1 MANSGSGSSSVS
13 LLATMAQAMR
23 HLNATLT
30 TASGSSVGS
39 GLQHHTPP
47 SPIATIVGLPALLD
61 AVATTA
67 PFRNGSVRDGLIINP
82 QDTTDGDDGSPTIS
96 MENLYPALI
105 QCFAIIICGYLAGRL
120 NIISN
125 FEAKGLNTFV
135 GTFALPSVIFL
146 SLAELNWSTVNWN
159 FLLSILIAKTIV
171 FLSVAI
177 ISLLVARPVNYG
189 RAGLLAIF
197 CTQSNDFAIGYPI
210 VSALYSKIHPEY
222 ASYIYLLAPISL
234 AILNPIGFVLM
245 EISKIKDRNA
255 ENNASTDVETN
266 PPPPP
271 TTCPELAAQNR
282 RKILKGKALVVIK
295 TIESIFFN
303 PILLMTLLGVIGG
316 QIFPNGLPVYLS
328 SVLRSLG
335 NSFSATALFL
345 LGLRM
350 VGKASTLQGPGLI
363 LPGILI
369 LVKLLVFPLVT
380 RQTVNI
386 MNAGANFSETTDLS
400 TFGFLYGTFP
410 AAPGVFVI
418 ASQYNRDVD
427 LIASSMVASTF
438 ISAPLMFISA
448 KMITITN
455 LTPADYLNE
464 LDKFSFDISIVAIIA
479 GVWTLLLFA
488 LSRKVKRMP
497 HRITCC
503 LLVSQLICNVGVIL
517 WSTLEQNSRWKMYL
531 QFYFFTIGCYSS
543 RLWTAFLAI
552 TILFLQCRSLCFVLK
567 LWPVFIAAAWGL
579 PTLIVSLL
587 LFLDSKNIVP
597 TEKRNPSF
605 QYGNAQAAIAV
616 FLLVMCF
623 IVTVGCLIL
632 HQRFK
637 KRHERYL
644 TLSREVSSP
653 DTDSSPVTTSSVV
666 NLLTG
671 GGNSIVHQRRR
682 RSVPSS
688 DDEILPA
695 RVIGCETASSAS
707 VSNGGTTTACSDGRG
722 GAGGGC
728 CSSSSGTIRT
738 VVDIEDLAI
747 GASINNDVS
756 ETGSPMIQSN
766 GMCSAQ
772 FNCPTAGKQ
781 QCQSLIDRYRE
792 QANDGLEPVEFDKT
806 GDQQQIL
813 RHMVLLILLLC
824 SMFVGLSL
832 SVWTLIMEGMSG
844 IYVEL
849 TFLDAFLN
857 FGQSIIVLAVFI
869 TDTSE
874 LLLPM
879 MKFWRKVWYG
889 ANLLQLPI
897 WSDLSTE
904 TRHICDQFTTHHLE
918 ICRKAIAKDIRWR
931 IKVYR
936 RVFYGS
942 VFVDW
947 LLEVGL
953 AKDRTDATHYA
964 RRLIDGRVLRHIN
977 NVYHFHDR
985 NLLYTFC
992 ERLTITPAQDIHT
1005 TPLLFSVPLAVLFFA
1020 ALALFV
1026 ALAYG
1031 QNGCVRDDSDGQPLC
1046 NAEEMTARLWRNNW
1060 DPTAYWECE
1069 TANTPATYRRCP
1081 TEGMFNG
1088 ATRTCINWFDWE
1100 WTPTCKPP
1108 SRL

>member
-1 MANSGSGSSSVS
+1 MEQTARRR
-13 LLATMAQAMR
+13 LLVR
-23 HLNATLT
+23 HLNATT
-30 TASGSSVGS
+30 TGGNNSLPLAVLLLLGSSTLATAATYNVSTSSSSSGS
-39 GLQHHTPP
+39 T
-47 SPIATIVGLPALLD
+47 
-61 AVATTA
+61 
-67 PFRNGSVRDGLIINP
+67 NN
-82 QDTTDGDDGSPTIS
+82 DGDFHNPSQDDADNGDNTPTIS
-96 MENLYPALI
+96 MDNLYPALI

-146 SLAELNWSTVNWN
+146 SLAELDWSTVNWN

-171 FLSVAI
+171 FGAVAI

-210 VSALYSKIHPEY
+210 VSALYSKLHPEY

-245 EISKIKDRNA
+245 EISKIKEKNELNSATAAPDESSR
-255 ENNASTDVETN
+255 
-266 PPPPP
+266 PPAP
-271 TTCPELAAQNR
+271 TCPELAAQNR

-386 MNAGANFSETTDLS
+386 MNAGANFTETTDLS

-455 LTPADYLNE
+455 LTPADYLQE
-464 LDKFSFDISIVAIIA
+464 LDKFSFDISIVAMVA

-488 LSRKVKRMP
+488 LTRKVKRMP

-503 LLVSQLICNVGVIL
+503 LLISQLICNVGVIL
-517 WSTLEQNSRWKMYL
+517 WSTLEQDSLWKMYL

-552 TILFLQCRSLCFVLK
+552 TILLLQCRSLCFVLK
-567 LWPVFIAAAWGL
+567 LWPIFIAVAWGL
-579 PTLIVSLL
+579 PTLMVSLL
-587 LFLDSKNIVP
+587 CFLDGTNIKP

-637 KRHERYL
+637 KRHERYM

-653 DTDSSPVTTSSVV
+653 DADTSTLASGSAV
-666 NLLTG
+666 NLLGASSTG
-671 GGNSIVHQRRR
+671 TGVHRRR
-682 RSVPSS
+682 TSVTSS
-688 DDEILPA
+688 DDEILSA
-695 RVIGCETASSAS
+695 NGRVGATSGCNGNNGGSGDGPSKTGCG
-707 VSNGGTTTACSDGRG
+707 SNGGQ
-722 GAGGGC
+722 GC
-728 CSSSSGTIRT
+728 CSNTSSNVRT

-747 GASINNDVS
+747 TRSINNDDIAGCGSS
-756 ETGSPMIQSN
+756 ESPTN
-766 GMCSAQ
+766 GLCSAS
-772 FNCPTAGKQ
+772 FNCPAAAKQ
-781 QCQSLIDRYRE
+781 QCQSLIERYRE
-792 QANDGLEPVEFDKT
+792 QANDGLEPLEFDKT
-806 GDQQQIL
+806 EDQQQIL

-857 FGQSIIVLAVFI
+857 FGQCIIVLAVFI

-897 WSDLSTE
+897 WSDLSVE
-904 TRHICDQFTTHHLE
+904 TRHVCDQFTTHHLE
-918 ICRKAIAKDIRWR
+918 RCRKAIAKDIRWR

-936 RVFYGS
+936 RVFYGT

-953 AKDRTDATHYA
+953 AKDRADATHYA

-992 ERLTITPAQDIHT
+992 ERL
-1005 TPLLFSVPLAVLFFA
+1005 
-1020 ALALFV
+1020 
-1026 ALAYG
+1026 
-1031 QNGCVRDDSDGQPLC
+1031 
-1046 NAEEMTARLWRNNW
+1046 
-1060 DPTAYWECE
+1060 
-1069 TANTPATYRRCP
+1069 
-1081 TEGMFNG
+1081 
-1088 ATRTCINWFDWE
+1088 
-1100 WTPTCKPP
+1100 
-1108 SRL
+1108 

>member
-1 MANSGSGSSSVS
+1 MDQQLQQPPHSVPLHGNSNVS

-30 TASGSSVGS
+30 TASSDGG
-39 GLQHHTPP
+39 GGGAAQHYHHP
-47 SPIATIVGLPALLD
+47 PIATIVGLPALLET
-61 AVATTA
+61 V
-67 PFRNGSVRDGLIINP
+67 PFRNDTSGGGFINP
-82 QDTTDGDDGSPTIS
+82 QDNTDDDGTPTIS
-96 MENLYPALI
+96 MDNLYPALI

-146 SLAELNWSTVNWN
+146 SLAELDWSTVNWN

-189 RAGLLAIF
+189 RAGLLAVF

-234 AILNPIGFVLM
+234 AILNPIGYVLM
-245 EISKIKDRNA
+245 EISKIKDKNA
-255 ENNASTDVETN
+255 ENNAAANEEAHL
-266 PPPPP
+266 PPPS
-271 TTCPELAAQNR
+271 TCPQLAAENR

-295 TIESIFFN
+295 TVESIFFN

-427 LIASSMVASTF
+427 LLLFLTLTILSFPRQIASSMVASTF

-455 LTPADYLNE
+455 LTPADYLHE
-464 LDKFSFDISIVAIIA
+464 LDKFSFDISIVAIVA
-479 GVWTLLLFA
+479 GVWTLVLFA
-488 LSRKVKRMP
+488 LTRKVKRMP

-567 LWPVFIAAAWGL
+567 LWPVFVSTLPRWMVVAMALNRKLEPFFQIAAAWGL

-587 LFLDSKNIVP
+587 LLLDTKNILP

-653 DTDSSPVTTSSVV
+653 DTDNSPVTTSSVV
-666 NLLTG
+666 NLLAGNG
-671 GGNSIVHQRRR
+671 GGNSTIHQRRR
-682 RSVPSS
+682 HSVTSS

-695 RVIGCETASSAS
+695 AIVASGCGTAAG
-707 VSNGGTTTACSDGRG
+707 NGGCGDGKGGGGG
-722 GAGGGC
+722 GAGGC
-728 CSSSSGTIRT
+728 CSSSSTTIRT

-756 ETGSPMIQSN
+756 EAGGSSTIQSN

-772 FNCPTAGKQ
+772 FNCPAAGKQ

-792 QANDGLEPVEFDKT
+792 QASDGLEPLEYDKT

-857 FGQSIIVLAVFI
+857 FGQCIIVLAVFV
-869 TDTSE
+869 TDTGE
-874 LLLPM
+874 LLLPL

-897 WSDLSTE
+897 WSELSTE
-904 TRHICDQFTTHHLE
+904 TRHICEQFTTHHLE

-942 VFVDW
+942 AFVDW

-992 ERLTITPAQDIHT
+992 ERL
-1005 TPLLFSVPLAVLFFA
+1005 
-1020 ALALFV
+1020 
-1026 ALAYG
+1026 
-1031 QNGCVRDDSDGQPLC
+1031 
-1046 NAEEMTARLWRNNW
+1046 
-1060 DPTAYWECE
+1060 
-1069 TANTPATYRRCP
+1069 
-1081 TEGMFNG
+1081 
-1088 ATRTCINWFDWE
+1088 
-1100 WTPTCKPP
+1100 
-1108 SRL
+1108 

>member
-1 MANSGSGSSSVS
+1 MDQNHHQPHQITTGS

-30 TASGSSVGS
+30 TAAGNGS
-39 GLQHHTPP
+39 GMGYYHP
-47 SPIATIVGLPALLD
+47 PIATIVGLPALHD
-61 AVATTA
+61 TMNP
-67 PFRNGSVRDGLIINP
+67 PFRTNDSGAGFIHPKNVSIATGVADNN
-82 QDTTDGDDGSPTIS
+82 DDGTPTIS
-96 MENLYPALI
+96 MDNLYPALI

-146 SLAELNWSTVNWN
+146 SLAELDWSTVNWN

-171 FLSVAI
+171 FVSVAI

-234 AILNPIGFVLM
+234 AILNPIGYVLM
-245 EISKIKDRNA
+245 EISKIKDKNAQNNA
-255 ENNASTDVETN
+255 EANEEQNA
-266 PPPPP
+266 PP
-271 TTCPELAAQNR
+271 TTCPQLAAQNR

-316 QIFPNGLPVYLS
+316 QIFPSGLPVYLS

-488 LSRKVKRMP
+488 LTRKVKRMP

-579 PTLIVSLL
+579 PTLMVSTLQ
-587 LFLDSKNIVP
+587 FLDSTNIVP

-637 KRHERYL
+637 KRHERYM

-653 DTDSSPVTTSSVV
+653 DTDASPVTSSSVV

-671 GGNSIVHQRRR
+671 GGNSTVHQRRR
-682 RSVPSS
+682 HSVTSS
-688 DDEILPA
+688 DDEILP
-695 RVIGCETASSAS
+695 T
-707 VSNGGTTTACSDGRG
+707 GTTTGVSTG
-722 GAGGGC
+722 GCGSGMGNGTGNGGCGDANGC
-728 CSSSSGTIRT
+728 CSSPSNTIRT

-747 GASINNDVS
+747 GASINNDVH
-756 ETGSPMIQSN
+756 GGGPDSPTMQPN

-772 FNCPTAGKQ
+772 FNCPAASKQ

-792 QANDGLEPVEFDKT
+792 QANDGLEPLEYDKT

-869 TDTSE
+869 TDTGE
-874 LLLPM
+874 LLLPL

-897 WSDLSTE
+897 WADLSAE

-936 RVFYGS
+936 RVFYGNA
-942 VFVDW
+942 FVDW

-992 ERLTITPAQDIHT
+992 ERL
-1005 TPLLFSVPLAVLFFA
+1005 
-1020 ALALFV
+1020 
-1026 ALAYG
+1026 
-1031 QNGCVRDDSDGQPLC
+1031 
-1046 NAEEMTARLWRNNW
+1046 
-1060 DPTAYWECE
+1060 
-1069 TANTPATYRRCP
+1069 
-1081 TEGMFNG
+1081 
-1088 ATRTCINWFDWE
+1088 
-1100 WTPTCKPP
+1100 
-1108 SRL
+1108 

>member
-1 MANSGSGSSSVS
+1 MESGSTSVVP
-13 LLATMAQAMR
+13 
-23 HLNATLT
+23 NK
-30 TASGSSVGS
+30 TA
-39 GLQHHTPP
+39 
-47 SPIATIVGLPALLD
+47 AALLMD
-61 AVATTA
+61 AAIVAINGTATSTT
-67 PFRNGSVRDGLIINP
+67 PMTP
-82 QDTTDGDDGSPTIS
+82 GDDDDQPSIS
-96 MENLYPALI
+96 MDNLYPALI

-120 NIISN
+120 NIITN
-125 FEAKGLNTFV
+125 TEAKGLNTFV

-159 FLLSILIAKTIV
+159 FLLSILISKTIV
-171 FLSVAI
+171 FLAVAI

-197 CTQSNDFAIGYPI
+197 CTQSNDFAIGFPI
-210 VSALYSKIHPEY
+210 VTALYSKIHPEY

-234 AILNPIGFVLM
+234 AILNPIGYVLC
-245 EISKIKDRNA
+245 EISKIKAKAAA
-255 ENNASTDVETN
+255 ENEPVESAIARRPSI
-266 PPPPP
+266 PP
-271 TTCPELAAQNR
+271 CSQMADSANSNR
-282 RKILKGKALVVIK
+282 KLLKGKVLVVVKI
-295 TIESIFFN
+295 IESVFFN
-303 PILLMTLLGVIGG
+303 PVLLMTVLGVIGG
-316 QIFPNGLPVYLS
+316 RIFQNGLPVFLS
-328 SVLRSLG
+328 SILQVLG
-335 NSFSATALFL
+335 NSFSGTALFL

-350 VGKASTLQGPGLI
+350 VGKAATLQGPGFI

-369 LVKLLVFPLVT
+369 IVKLLVLPLVT

-418 ASQYNRDVD
+418 ASQYNMDVD

-455 LTPADYLNE
+455 LNPSDYLNE
-464 LDKFSFDISIVAIIA
+464 LDKFAFDISIVAICCS
-479 GVWTLLLFA
+479 VWMLLLFT
-488 LSRKVKRMP
+488 LTRRVKKMP
-497 HRITCC
+497 HRITAC
-503 LLVSQLICNVGVIL
+503 LIISQLLCNIGVIM
-517 WSTLEQNSRWKMYL
+517 WSTLEQTSGWRMYV

-567 LWPVFIAAAWGL
+567 LWPLFIAAAWGL

-587 LFLDSKNIVP
+587 FMLDTKNITP

-637 KRHERYL
+637 KRHERYMA
-644 TLSREVSSP
+644 LSREVSSP
-653 DTDSSPVTTSSVV
+653 DADTATVVGSTSSVTNLIQEAV
-666 NLLTG
+666 N
-671 GGNSIVHQRRR
+671 GNGIHRRR
-682 RSVPSS
+682 HSVTSS
-688 DDEILPA
+688 DDEIL
-695 RVIGCETASSAS
+695 RGGDTDGGC
-707 VSNGGTTTACSDGRG
+707 NGGGN
-722 GAGGGC
+722 GC
-728 CSSSSGTIRT
+728 CSSNRGAIRS
-738 VVDIEDLAI
+738 VVDIEDLVAQR
-747 GASINNDVS
+747 SINNDIENE
-756 ETGSPMIQSN
+756 ETITSS

-772 FNCPTAGKQ
+772 FNCPSASKQ

-792 QANDGLEPVEFDKT
+792 HARDGLEPIEFDKNVDEHQT
-806 GDQQQIL
+806 L
-813 RHMVLLILLLC
+813 KHMVLLILLLC
-824 SMFVGLSL
+824 SMFVGLAI

-869 TDTSE
+869 TDTGE
-874 LLLPM
+874 LLLPLL
-879 MKFWRKVWYG
+879 KFWRKVWYG
-889 ANLLQLPI
+889 ANMLQLPI
-897 WSDLSTE
+897 WSEISTE

-918 ICRKAIAKDIRWR
+918 NCRKAIAKDKRWR
-931 IKVYR
+931 IKIYKK
-936 RVFYGS
+936 VFYGN

-953 AKDRTDATHYA
+953 AKDRSDATLYA

-992 ERLTITPAQDIHT
+992 DRL
-1005 TPLLFSVPLAVLFFA
+1005 
-1020 ALALFV
+1020 
-1026 ALAYG
+1026 
-1031 QNGCVRDDSDGQPLC
+1031 
-1046 NAEEMTARLWRNNW
+1046 
-1060 DPTAYWECE
+1060 
-1069 TANTPATYRRCP
+1069 
-1081 TEGMFNG
+1081 
-1088 ATRTCINWFDWE
+1088 
-1100 WTPTCKPP
+1100 
-1108 SRL
+1108 

>member
-1 MANSGSGSSSVS
+1 MESGSTSVVP
-13 LLATMAQAMR
+13 
-23 HLNATLT
+23 NK
-30 TASGSSVGS
+30 TA
-39 GLQHHTPP
+39 
-47 SPIATIVGLPALLD
+47 AALLMD
-61 AVATTA
+61 AAIVAINGTATSTT
-67 PFRNGSVRDGLIINP
+67 PMTP
-82 QDTTDGDDGSPTIS
+82 GDDDDQPSIS
-96 MENLYPALI
+96 MDNLYPALI

-120 NIISN
+120 NIITN
-125 FEAKGLNTFV
+125 TEAKGLNTFV

-159 FLLSILIAKTIV
+159 FLLSILISKTIV
-171 FLSVAI
+171 FLAVAI

-197 CTQSNDFAIGYPI
+197 CTQSNDFAIGFPI
-210 VSALYSKIHPEY
+210 VTALYSKIHPEY

-234 AILNPIGFVLM
+234 AILNPIGYVLC
-245 EISKIKDRNA
+245 EISKIKAKAAA
-255 ENNASTDVETN
+255 ENEPVESAN
-266 PPPPP
+266 GRRPSIPP
-271 TTCPELAAQNR
+271 CSQMADSANSNR
-282 RKILKGKALVVIK
+282 KLLKGKVLVVVKI
-295 TIESIFFN
+295 IESVFFN
-303 PILLMTLLGVIGG
+303 PVLLMTVLGVIGG
-316 QIFPNGLPVYLS
+316 RIFQNGLPVFLS
-328 SVLRSLG
+328 SILQVLG
-335 NSFSATALFL
+335 NSFSGTALFL

-350 VGKASTLQGPGLI
+350 VGKAATLQGPGFI

-369 LVKLLVFPLVT
+369 IVKLLVLPLVT

-418 ASQYNRDVD
+418 ASQYNMDVD

-455 LTPADYLNE
+455 LNPSDYLNE
-464 LDKFSFDISIVAIIA
+464 LDKFAFDISIVAICCS
-479 GVWTLLLFA
+479 VWMLLLFT
-488 LSRKVKRMP
+488 LTRRVKKMP
-497 HRITCC
+497 HRITAC
-503 LLVSQLICNVGVIL
+503 LIISQLLCNIGVIM
-517 WSTLEQNSRWKMYL
+517 WSTLEQTSGWRMYV

-567 LWPVFIAAAWGL
+567 LWPLFIAAAWGL

-587 LFLDSKNIVP
+587 FMLDTKNITP

-637 KRHERYL
+637 KRHERYMA
-644 TLSREVSSP
+644 LSREVSSP
-653 DTDSSPVTTSSVV
+653 DADTATVVGSTSSVT
-666 NLLTG
+666 NLIQEAAN
-671 GGNSIVHQRRR
+671 GNGIHRRR
-682 RSVPSS
+682 HSVTSS
-688 DDEILPA
+688 DDEIL
-695 RVIGCETASSAS
+695 RGGDIDGGC
-707 VSNGGTTTACSDGRG
+707 NGGGN
-722 GAGGGC
+722 GC
-728 CSSSSGTIRT
+728 CSSNRGAVRS
-738 VVDIEDLAI
+738 VVDIEDLVAQR
-747 GASINNDVS
+747 SINNDIENE
-756 ETGSPMIQSN
+756 ETITSS

-772 FNCPTAGKQ
+772 FNCPSASKQ

-792 QANDGLEPVEFDKT
+792 HARDGLEPLEFDKNVDEHQT
-806 GDQQQIL
+806 L
-813 RHMVLLILLLC
+813 KHMVLLILLLC
-824 SMFVGLSL
+824 SMFVGLAI

-869 TDTSE
+869 TDTGE
-874 LLLPM
+874 LLLPLL
-879 MKFWRKVWYG
+879 KFWRKVWYG
-889 ANLLQLPI
+889 ANMLQLPI
-897 WSDLSTE
+897 WSEISTE

-918 ICRKAIAKDIRWR
+918 NCRKAIAKDKRWR
-931 IKVYR
+931 IKIYKK
-936 RVFYGS
+936 VFYGN

-947 LLEVGL
+947 LMEVGL
-953 AKDRTDATHYA
+953 AKDRSDATLYA

-992 ERLTITPAQDIHT
+992 DRL
-1005 TPLLFSVPLAVLFFA
+1005 
-1020 ALALFV
+1020 
-1026 ALAYG
+1026 
-1031 QNGCVRDDSDGQPLC
+1031 
-1046 NAEEMTARLWRNNW
+1046 
-1060 DPTAYWECE
+1060 
-1069 TANTPATYRRCP
+1069 
-1081 TEGMFNG
+1081 
-1088 ATRTCINWFDWE
+1088 
-1100 WTPTCKPP
+1100 
-1108 SRL
+1108 

>member
-1 MANSGSGSSSVS
+1 MGPQTVPAGSS
-13 LLATMAQAMR
+13 LLATLMAQPVVAAMR
-23 HLNATLT
+23 HFNATVT
-30 TASGSSVGS
+30 TNHPAATAAAVAGAEVLLETLPFHNATSGASGYSVF
-39 GLQHHTPP
+39 QPQN
-47 SPIATIVGLPALLD
+47 D
-61 AVATTA
+61 TA
-67 PFRNGSVRDGLIINP
+67 
-82 QDTTDGDDGSPTIS
+82 DDGTPTIS
-96 MENLYPALI
+96 MDNLYPALI

-146 SLAELNWSTVNWN
+146 SLAELDWSTVNWN

-171 FLSVAI
+171 FFSVAV

-234 AILNPIGFVLM
+234 AILNPIGYVLM
-245 EISKIKDRNA
+245 EISKIKERNA
-255 ENNASTDVETN
+255 ENNASANEEAN
-266 PPPPP
+266 LPPP

-282 RKILKGKALVVIK
+282 RKILKGKALVVFK

-316 QIFPNGLPVYLS
+316 QIFPSGLPVYLS

-418 ASQYNRDVD
+418 ASQYNRDID
-427 LIASSMVASTF
+427 LVASSMVASTF

-464 LDKFSFDISIVAIIA
+464 LDKFSFDISIVAIVA
-479 GVWTLLLFA
+479 GVWMLLLLA
-488 LSRKVKRMP
+488 LTRKVKRMP

-503 LLVSQLICNVGVIL
+503 LLISQLICNVGVIL
-517 WSTLEQNSRWKMYL
+517 WSTLEQNSPWKMYL

-579 PTLIVSLL
+579 PTVMVSLL
-587 LFLDSKNIVP
+587 LFVDGKNITP

-653 DTDSSPVTTSSVV
+653 DTDTVTTSSIV
-666 NLLTG
+666 NLLSQGSTS
-671 GGNSIVHQRRR
+671 NSTVHRRR
-682 RSVPSS
+682 QSVTSS
-688 DDEILPA
+688 DDEILA
-695 RVIGCETASSAS
+695 AGLSGCEGGVA
-707 VSNGGTTTACSDGRG
+707 NGGC
-722 GAGGGC
+722 GANGGC
-728 CSSSSGTIRT
+728 CSSSSATVRT

-747 GASINNDVS
+747 GSSINNGDVRGES
-756 ETGSPMIQSN
+756 DAIQPS
-766 GMCSAQ
+766 GLCSAQ
-772 FNCPTAGKQ
+772 FNCPTASKQ

-792 QANDGLEPVEFDKT
+792 QANEGLEPLEFDKT
-806 GDQQQIL
+806 VDQQQIL

-869 TDTSE
+869 SDTGE
-874 LLLPM
+874 LLLPL

-897 WSDLSTE
+897 WSELSTE

-918 ICRKAIAKDIRWR
+918 SCRKAIAKDIRWR

-953 AKDRTDATHYA
+953 AKDRADATHYA

-992 ERLTITPAQDIHT
+992 ERL
-1005 TPLLFSVPLAVLFFA
+1005 
-1020 ALALFV
+1020 
-1026 ALAYG
+1026 
-1031 QNGCVRDDSDGQPLC
+1031 
-1046 NAEEMTARLWRNNW
+1046 
-1060 DPTAYWECE
+1060 
-1069 TANTPATYRRCP
+1069 
-1081 TEGMFNG
+1081 
-1088 ATRTCINWFDWE
+1088 
-1100 WTPTCKPP
+1100 
-1108 SRL
+1108 

>member
-1 MANSGSGSSSVS
+1 MDQHYSAGSSNVS
-13 LLATMAQAMR
+13 LLATMGQAMR

-30 TASGSSVGS
+30 TMGNNGS
-39 GLQHHTPP
+39 GGSAQHYHHP
-47 SPIATIVGLPALLD
+47 PIATIVGLPALLE
-61 AVATTA
+61 TTV
-67 PFRNGSVRDGLIINP
+67 PFRNDS
-82 QDTTDGDDGSPTIS
+82 TDGGFINLQDDTDDDGTPTIS
-96 MENLYPALI
+96 MDNLYPALI

-171 FLSVAI
+171 FGSVAI
-177 ISLLVARPVNYG
+177 ISLLVARPINYG

-234 AILNPIGFVLM
+234 AILNPIGYVLM
-245 EISKIKDRNA
+245 EISKIKDKNA
-255 ENNASTDVETN
+255 ENNASTNEDTN
-266 PPPPP
+266 PPP

-282 RKILKGKALVVIK
+282 RKIWKGKALVVIK
-295 TIESIFFN
+295 TVESIFFN

-488 LSRKVKRMP
+488 LTRKVKRMP

-587 LFLDSKNIVP
+587 LFLDNKNILP

-653 DTDSSPVTTSSVV
+653 DTDTSPVTTSSVV
-666 NLLTG
+666 NLLAG
-671 GGNSIVHQRRR
+671 GGNSTIHQRRR
-682 RSVPSS
+682 RSVTSS

-695 RVIGCETASSAS
+695 AVATGC
-707 VSNGGTTTACSDGRG
+707 VSPTVGNGGCNDAK
-722 GAGGGC
+722 GGGC

-747 GASINNDVS
+747 GASINNDVD
-756 ETGSPMIQSN
+756 EPGSPTTQSN

-772 FNCPTAGKQ
+772 FNCPAAGKQ

-792 QANDGLEPVEFDKT
+792 QANDGLEPVEYDKT

-869 TDTSE
+869 TDTGE

-992 ERLTITPAQDIHT
+992 ERL
-1005 TPLLFSVPLAVLFFA
+1005 
-1020 ALALFV
+1020 
-1026 ALAYG
+1026 
-1031 QNGCVRDDSDGQPLC
+1031 
-1046 NAEEMTARLWRNNW
+1046 
-1060 DPTAYWECE
+1060 
-1069 TANTPATYRRCP
+1069 
-1081 TEGMFNG
+1081 
-1088 ATRTCINWFDWE
+1088 
-1100 WTPTCKPP
+1100 
-1108 SRL
+1108 

>member
-1 MANSGSGSSSVS
+1 MDQHMAHGGEGGGSGSSTVS

-30 TASGSSVGS
+30 TGGGVGS
-39 GLQHHTPP
+39 GLHHPP

-61 AVATTA
+61 TVATT
-67 PFRNGSVRDGLIINP
+67 PFHNGTFGAGGLISATP
-82 QDTTDGDDGSPTIS
+82 QNDTGDDGAPTIS
-96 MENLYPALI
+96 MDNLYPALI

-146 SLAELNWSTVNWN
+146 SLAELDWSTVNWN

-245 EISKIKDRNA
+245 EISKIKEKNA
-255 ENNASTDVETN
+255 ENNTSTDEKAN
-266 PPPPP
+266 APPPA
-271 TTCPELAAQNR
+271 CPQMAAQNR
-282 RKILKGKALVVIK
+282 RKILKGKALVVFK
-295 TIESIFFN
+295 MIESIFFN

-350 VGKASTLQGPGLI
+350 VGKASALQGPGLI

-427 LIASSMVASTF
+427 LIATSMVASTF

-464 LDKFSFDISIVAIIA
+464 LDKFSFDISIVAIVA

-488 LSRKVKRMP
+488 LTRKVKRMP

-587 LFLDSKNIVP
+587 LFVDSKNIVP

-666 NLLTG
+666 NLLADG
-671 GGNSIVHQRRR
+671 GGNSTIHQRRR
-682 RSVPSS
+682 RSVTSS

-695 RVIGCETASSAS
+695 RIVAAAAAAAS
-707 VSNGGTTTACSDGRG
+707 VGGGCGTAPPAANGSACSSDGRG
-722 GAGGGC
+722 GTGGC

-747 GASINNDVS
+747 GASINNDVN
-756 ETGSPMIQSN
+756 EPGSSTLQTS

-772 FNCPTAGKQ
+772 FNCPAAGKQ

-792 QANDGLEPVEFDKT
+792 QANDGLEPVEYDKT

-857 FGQSIIVLAVFI
+857 FGQCIIVLAVFV
-869 TDTSE
+869 TDTGE

-918 ICRKAIAKDIRWR
+918 VCRKAIAKDIRWR

-992 ERLTITPAQDIHT
+992 ERL
-1005 TPLLFSVPLAVLFFA
+1005 
-1020 ALALFV
+1020 
-1026 ALAYG
+1026 
-1031 QNGCVRDDSDGQPLC
+1031 
-1046 NAEEMTARLWRNNW
+1046 
-1060 DPTAYWECE
+1060 
-1069 TANTPATYRRCP
+1069 
-1081 TEGMFNG
+1081 
-1088 ATRTCINWFDWE
+1088 
-1100 WTPTCKPP
+1100 
-1108 SRL
+1108 

>member
-1 MANSGSGSSSVS
+1 MGRLQTGGSAAQSLMA
-13 LLATMAQAMR
+13 AAMH
-23 HLNATLT
+23 HLSEETVTTNTT
-30 TASGSSVGS
+30 TA
-39 GLQHHTPP
+39 T
-47 SPIATIVGLPALLD
+47 IAPVLLGTL
-61 AVATTA
+61 VAA
-67 PFRNGSVRDGLIINP
+67 HNDSDFSP
-82 QDTTDGDDGSPTIS
+82 QDDNTPTIS
-96 MENLYPALI
+96 MDNLYPALI

-146 SLAELNWSTVNWN
+146 SLAELDWSTVNWN
-159 FLLSILIAKTIV
+159 FLLSILISKTIV
-171 FLSVAI
+171 FVSVAI

-210 VSALYSKIHPEY
+210 VSALYSKLHPEY

-234 AILNPIGFVLM
+234 AILNPIGYVLM
-245 EISKIKDRNA
+245 EISKIKDKN
-255 ENNASTDVETN
+255 ELNNSTEIEQANRPPAST
-266 PPPPP
+266 
-271 TTCPELAAQNR
+271 CPQLATQNR
-282 RKILKGKALVVIK
+282 RKILKGKALVVFK

-303 PILLMTLLGVIGG
+303 PILLMTLLGVVGG

-455 LTPADYLNE
+455 LTPADYLHE
-464 LDKFSFDISIVAIIA
+464 LDKFSFDISIVAIVA
-479 GVWTLLLFA
+479 GIWVLLLFA
-488 LSRKVKRMP
+488 LTRKVKRMP
-497 HRITCC
+497 HRVTCC

-517 WSTLEQNSRWKMYL
+517 WSTLEQNSLWKMYA

-567 LWPVFIAAAWGL
+567 LWPIFIAAAWGL
-579 PTLIVSLL
+579 PTLMVSLL
-587 LFLDSKNIVP
+587 CFLDGKNITP

-653 DTDSSPVTTSSVV
+653 DTDTSTLASGSAV
-666 NLLTG
+666 NLLSPAG
-671 GGNSIVHQRRR
+671 NGNSTIHRRR
-682 RSVPSS
+682 RSITSS

-695 RVIGCETASSAS
+695 
-707 VSNGGTTTACSDGRG
+707 NGANMVGSCSGGDGG
-722 GAGGGC
+722 GPAGGGC
-728 CSSSSGTIRT
+728 GQNGANGCCSSVSTVRT
-738 VVDIEDLAI
+738 VVDIEDLGI
-747 GASINNDVS
+747 TKSVNNDNDDVVGCTSS
-756 ETGSPMIQSN
+756 ETQPN
-766 GMCSAQ
+766 GLCSAQ
-772 FNCPTAGKQ
+772 FNCPAAAKQ
-781 QCQSLIDRYRE
+781 QCQSLIERYRE
-792 QANDGLEPVEFDKT
+792 QANDGLEPLEFDKT
-806 GDQQQIL
+806 IDQQQIL

-869 TDTSE
+869 TDTGE
-874 LLLPM
+874 LLLPL
-879 MKFWRKVWYG
+879 MKFWRKLWYG

-897 WSDLSTE
+897 WSELSME
-904 TRHICDQFTTHHLE
+904 TRHVCDQFTTHHLE
-918 ICRKAIAKDIRWR
+918 RCRKAIAKDIRWR

-936 RVFYGS
+936 RVFYGT

-992 ERLTITPAQDIHT
+992 ERL
-1005 TPLLFSVPLAVLFFA
+1005 
-1020 ALALFV
+1020 
-1026 ALAYG
+1026 
-1031 QNGCVRDDSDGQPLC
+1031 
-1046 NAEEMTARLWRNNW
+1046 
-1060 DPTAYWECE
+1060 
-1069 TANTPATYRRCP
+1069 
-1081 TEGMFNG
+1081 
-1088 ATRTCINWFDWE
+1088 
-1100 WTPTCKPP
+1100 
-1108 SRL
+1108 

>member
-1 MANSGSGSSSVS
+1 MDPQQHPLFLSSNS
-13 LLATMAQAMR
+13 LLATMAHALR
-23 HLNATLT
+23 HLNGTLT
-30 TASGSSVGS
+30 NNGSS
-39 GLQHHTPP
+39 QYQ
-47 SPIATIVGLPALLD
+47 LP
-61 AVATTA
+61 VATTTGA
-67 PFRNGSVRDGLIINP
+67 SGLLEMTPFRNESTFINP
-82 QDTTDGDDGSPTIS
+82 PDADDDNTPTIS
-96 MENLYPALI
+96 MDNLYPALI

-171 FLSVAI
+171 FLSVGI

-245 EISKIKDRNA
+245 EISKIKEKNA
-255 ENNASTDVETN
+255 ENNQSANEVASH
-266 PPPPP
+266 PP

-282 RKILKGKALVVIK
+282 RKILKGKALVVFK
-295 TIESIFFN
+295 MVESIFFN

-316 QIFPNGLPVYLS
+316 QIFSNGLPVYLS

-479 GVWTLLLFA
+479 GVWMLLLLA
-488 LSRKVKRMP
+488 LTRKVKRMP
-497 HRITCC
+497 QRITCC

-517 WSTLEQNSRWKMYL
+517 WSTLEQDSLWKMYL

-567 LWPVFIAAAWGL
+567 LWPVFIVAAWGL
-579 PTLIVSLL
+579 PTVMVSLL
-587 LFLDSKNIVP
+587 LFVDGKNIVP

-653 DTDSSPVTTSSVV
+653 EADSSPVTTSSVV

-671 GGNSIVHQRRR
+671 GGNSTIHQRRR
-682 RSVPSS
+682 HSVTSS
-688 DDEILPA
+688 DDEILPTS
-695 RVIGCETASSAS
+695 GCQPG
-707 VSNGGTTTACSDGRG
+707 VGNGGCSGAAGTPNG
-722 GAGGGC
+722 GAGC

-747 GASINNDVS
+747 GSSINNGDVTDS
-756 ETGSPMIQSN
+756 AGSPTIQPS
-766 GMCSAQ
+766 GMCAAQ

-792 QANDGLEPVEFDKT
+792 QASDGLEPLEYDKT
-806 GDQQQIL
+806 GDEQQIL

-832 SVWTLIMEGMSG
+832 SVWTLVMEGMSG

-869 TDTSE
+869 TDTGE

-897 WSDLSTE
+897 WSELSSE
-904 TRHICDQFTTHHLE
+904 TRHVCDQFTTHHLE
-918 ICRKAIAKDIRWR
+918 NCRKAIAKDIRWR

-936 RVFYGS
+936 RVFYGN

-992 ERLTITPAQDIHT
+992 ERL
-1005 TPLLFSVPLAVLFFA
+1005 
-1020 ALALFV
+1020 
-1026 ALAYG
+1026 
-1031 QNGCVRDDSDGQPLC
+1031 
-1046 NAEEMTARLWRNNW
+1046 
-1060 DPTAYWECE
+1060 
-1069 TANTPATYRRCP
+1069 
-1081 TEGMFNG
+1081 
-1088 ATRTCINWFDWE
+1088 
-1100 WTPTCKPP
+1100 
-1108 SRL
+1108 

>member
-1 MANSGSGSSSVS
+1 MDQHMANSGSSSSTVS

-23 HLNATLT
+23 HLNASLT
-30 TASGSSVGS
+30 TTGSGGSSV
-39 GLQHHTPP
+39 LHHPP
-47 SPIATIVGLPALLD
+47 PPIATIVGLPALLD
-61 AVATTA
+61 TVAA
-67 PFRNGSVRDGLIINP
+67 PFRNSSADGLIITP
-82 QDTTDGDDGSPTIS
+82 QDDTGDDGTPTIS
-96 MENLYPALI
+96 MDNLYPALI

-146 SLAELNWSTVNWN
+146 SLAELDWSTVNWN

-234 AILNPIGFVLM
+234 AILNPIGYVLM
-245 EISKIKDRNA
+245 EISKIKDKNA
-255 ENNASTDVETN
+255 ENNASADVEAS
-266 PPPPP
+266 PPP

-427 LIASSMVASTF
+427 LIATSMVASTF

-488 LSRKVKRMP
+488 LTRKVKRMP

-653 DTDSSPVTTSSVV
+653 DTDTSPVTTSSVV

-671 GGNSIVHQRRR
+671 EGNSTIHQRRR
-682 RSVPSS
+682 HSVTSS
-688 DDEILPA
+688 DDEILPTRTA
-695 RVIGCETASSAS
+695 GCETAP
-707 VSNGGTTTACSDGRG
+707 VSNGSVACGDGKG
-722 GAGGGC
+722 GGVGGC

-738 VVDIEDLAI
+738 VVDIEDLALS
-747 GASINNDVS
+747 ASINNDVN
-756 ETGSPMIQSN
+756 EAGSPTVQST

-772 FNCPTAGKQ
+772 FNCPAAGKQ

-792 QANDGLEPVEFDKT
+792 QANDGLEPVEYDKS

-857 FGQSIIVLAVFI
+857 FGQCIIVLAVFI
-869 TDTSE
+869 TDTGE

-953 AKDRTDATHYA
+953 AKDRADATHYA

-985 NLLYTFC
+985 NLLYTF
-992 ERLTITPAQDIHT
+992 
-1005 TPLLFSVPLAVLFFA
+1005 SVLFFA

-1026 ALAYG
+1026 ALVLG

-1046 NAEEMTARLWRNNW
+1046 NAEELTARLWRNNW

-1108 SRL
+1108 SRV

>member
-1 MANSGSGSSSVS
+1 MDHHYTTGSSNNVS

-30 TASGSSVGS
+30 TVGNGS
-39 GLQHHTPP
+39 GGSAQHYQH
-47 SPIATIVGLPALLD
+47 SPVAATIVPALLE
-61 AVATTA
+61 TTA
-67 PFRNGSVRDGLIINP
+67 PFRNDNASGGFINL
-82 QDTTDGDDGSPTIS
+82 QDDTDDDGTPTIS
-96 MENLYPALI
+96 MDNLYPALI

-245 EISKIKDRNA
+245 EISKIKDKNA
-255 ENNASTDVETN
+255 ENNTSANDETN
-266 PPPPP
+266 SPPPS
-271 TTCPELAAQNR
+271 TCPELAAQNR

-295 TIESIFFN
+295 MVESIFFN

-316 QIFPNGLPVYLS
+316 QIFPNGLPIYLS

-488 LSRKVKRMP
+488 LTRKVKRMP

-567 LWPVFIAAAWGL
+567 LWPVFIGAAWGL
-579 PTLIVSLL
+579 PTIIVSLL
-587 LFLDSKNIVP
+587 LFLDSKNILP

-653 DTDSSPVTTSSVV
+653 DTDTSPVTTSSVV

-671 GGNSIVHQRRR
+671 GGNSTVHQRRR
-682 RSVPSS
+682 HSVTSS

-695 RVIGCETASSAS
+695 TVAGCETGA
-707 VSNGGTTTACSDGRG
+707 VRNGGCSDGNG

-728 CSSSSGTIRT
+728 CSSSSATIRT

-747 GASINNDVS
+747 GASINNDVN
-756 ETGSPMIQSN
+756 EAGSPTIQSN

-772 FNCPTAGKQ
+772 FNCPAASKQ

-792 QANDGLEPVEFDKT
+792 HASDGLEPVEYDKT

-869 TDTSE
+869 TDTGE

-992 ERLTITPAQDIHT
+992 ERL
-1005 TPLLFSVPLAVLFFA
+1005 
-1020 ALALFV
+1020 
-1026 ALAYG
+1026 
-1031 QNGCVRDDSDGQPLC
+1031 
-1046 NAEEMTARLWRNNW
+1046 
-1060 DPTAYWECE
+1060 
-1069 TANTPATYRRCP
+1069 
-1081 TEGMFNG
+1081 
-1088 ATRTCINWFDWE
+1088 
-1100 WTPTCKPP
+1100 
-1108 SRL
+1108 

>member
-1 MANSGSGSSSVS
+1 MEYRAGLPMLASI
-13 LLATMAQAMR
+13 LLATVMVAQQPVAAAMR
-23 HLNATLT
+23 HFNATIT
-30 TASGSSVGS
+30 TNHPAVLLETLPLHNASGGVS
-39 GLQHHTPP
+39 GEYVFSQQ
-47 SPIATIVGLPALLD
+47 
-61 AVATTA
+61 
-67 PFRNGSVRDGLIINP
+67 NN
-82 QDTTDGDDGSPTIS
+82 TTDDNTPTIS
-96 MENLYPALI
+96 MDNLYPALI

-146 SLAELNWSTVNWN
+146 SLAELDWSTVNWN

-171 FLSVAI
+171 FFAVAI

-210 VSALYSKIHPEY
+210 VSALYSKLHPEY

-234 AILNPIGFVLM
+234 AILNPIGYVLM
-245 EISKIKDRNA
+245 EISKIKEKNA
-255 ENNASTDVETN
+255 QNNASSDEEAN
-266 PPPPP
+266 PPP

-316 QIFPNGLPVYLS
+316 QIFPKGLPVYLS

-427 LIASSMVASTF
+427 LVASSMVASTF

-464 LDKFSFDISIVAIIA
+464 LDKFSFDISIVAIVA
-479 GVWTLLLFA
+479 GVWMLLLFA
-488 LSRKVKRMP
+488 LTRKVKRMP

-503 LLVSQLICNVGVIL
+503 LLISQLICNVGVIL
-517 WSTLEQNSRWKMYL
+517 WSTLEQNSPWKLYL

-579 PTLIVSLL
+579 PTLMVSLL
-587 LFLDSKNIVP
+587 LFVDGTNITP

-653 DTDSSPVTTSSVV
+653 DTETVTTTSSVV

-671 GGNSIVHQRRR
+671 STGNGTVVHRRR
-682 RSVPSS
+682 HSVTSS
-688 DDEILPA
+688 DDEILTTGLS
-695 RVIGCETASSAS
+695 GCES
-707 VSNGGTTTACSDGRG
+707 VGNGTGCGVNTGN
-722 GAGGGC
+722 GGC
-728 CSSSSGTIRT
+728 CSSSSATVRT

-747 GASINNDVS
+747 NNSINNADVAG
-756 ETGSPMIQSN
+756 GSDAIQSN

-772 FNCPTAGKQ
+772 FNCPTASKQ

-792 QANDGLEPVEFDKT
+792 QANDGLEPLEFDKT
-806 GDQQQIL
+806 VDQQQIL

-869 TDTSE
+869 TDTGE

-897 WSDLSTE
+897 WSELSTE

-918 ICRKAIAKDIRWR
+918 NCRKTIAKDIRWR

-942 VFVDW
+942 AFVDW

-953 AKDRTDATHYA
+953 AKDRADATHYA

-992 ERLTITPAQDIHT
+992 ERL
-1005 TPLLFSVPLAVLFFA
+1005 
-1020 ALALFV
+1020 
-1026 ALAYG
+1026 
-1031 QNGCVRDDSDGQPLC
+1031 
-1046 NAEEMTARLWRNNW
+1046 
-1060 DPTAYWECE
+1060 
-1069 TANTPATYRRCP
+1069 
-1081 TEGMFNG
+1081 
-1088 ATRTCINWFDWE
+1088 
-1100 WTPTCKPP
+1100 
-1108 SRL
+1108 

>member
-1 MANSGSGSSSVS
+1 MYQHYSPDSSNVS

-30 TASGSSVGS
+30 TVGNGS
-39 GLQHHTPP
+39 GGSALHH
-47 SPIATIVGLPALLD
+47 SPIATLVGLPALLD
-61 AVATTA
+61 QV
-67 PFRNGSVRDGLIINP
+67 PFRNDSTGGGFISP
-82 QDTTDGDDGSPTIS
+82 QDDTDDDGTPTIS
-96 MENLYPALI
+96 MDNLYPALI

-234 AILNPIGFVLM
+234 AILNPIGYVLM
-245 EISKIKDRNA
+245 EISKIKDKNA
-255 ENNASTDVETN
+255 ENNTSTNAETS
-266 PPPPP
+266 PPP

-295 TIESIFFN
+295 TVESIFFN

-369 LVKLLVFPLVT
+369 LVKLLVFPLIT

-488 LSRKVKRMP
+488 LTRKVKRMP

-579 PTLIVSLL
+579 PTIIVSLL
-587 LFLDSKNIVP
+587 LFLDTKNILP

-653 DTDSSPVTTSSVV
+653 DTDTSPVTSSSVV

-671 GGNSIVHQRRR
+671 GGNSTIHQRRR
-682 RSVPSS
+682 HSVTSS

-695 RVIGCETASSAS
+695 AATRCEQAP
-707 VSNGGTTTACSDGRG
+707 VGNGGCSDGKS
-722 GAGGGC
+722 GAC

-747 GASINNDVS
+747 GASINNDVN
-756 ETGSPMIQSN
+756 EPGSPTLESN

-772 FNCPTAGKQ
+772 FNCPAAGKQ

-792 QANDGLEPVEFDKT
+792 QASDGLEPVEYDKT

-869 TDTSE
+869 TDTGE

-897 WSDLSTE
+897 WSELSTE

-992 ERLTITPAQDIHT
+992 ERL
-1005 TPLLFSVPLAVLFFA
+1005 
-1020 ALALFV
+1020 
-1026 ALAYG
+1026 
-1031 QNGCVRDDSDGQPLC
+1031 
-1046 NAEEMTARLWRNNW
+1046 
-1060 DPTAYWECE
+1060 
-1069 TANTPATYRRCP
+1069 
-1081 TEGMFNG
+1081 
-1088 ATRTCINWFDWE
+1088 
-1100 WTPTCKPP
+1100 
-1108 SRL
+1108 

>member
-1 MANSGSGSSSVS
+1 MDHQHQQSAMSTGGS

-30 TASGSSVGS
+30 TTAGNGS
-39 GLQHHTPP
+39 GAYHHP
-47 SPIATIVGLPALLD
+47 PIATIVGLPALLE
-61 AVATTA
+61 TTA
-67 PFRNGSVRDGLIINP
+67 PFRSNGSGGFINP
-82 QDTTDGDDGSPTIS
+82 QDAVAAANNDDGTPTIS

-146 SLAELNWSTVNWN
+146 SLAELDWSTVNWN

-234 AILNPIGFVLM
+234 AILNPIGYVLM
-245 EISKIKDRNA
+245 EISKIKDKNA
-255 ENNASTDVETN
+255 QNNVEAN
-266 PPPPP
+266 EEAAPPP
-271 TTCPELAAQNR
+271 TTCPQLAAQNR

-316 QIFPNGLPVYLS
+316 QIFPSGLPVYLS

-479 GVWTLLLFA
+479 GVWTLVLFA
-488 LSRKVKRMP
+488 LTRKVKRMP

-579 PTLIVSLL
+579 PTLMVSTLQ
-587 LFLDSKNIVP
+587 FLDSTNIVP

-637 KRHERYL
+637 KRHERYM

-653 DTDSSPVTTSSVV
+653 DTDTSPVTTSSVA

-671 GGNSIVHQRRR
+671 GGNSTVHQRRR
-682 RSVPSS
+682 HSVTSS
-688 DDEILPA
+688 DDEILPVRA
-695 RVIGCETASSAS
+695 TTTVATGGCEWGTA
-707 VSNGGTTTACSDGRG
+707 NGTGTGGGGCGDGK
-722 GAGGGC
+722 GC
-728 CSSSSGTIRT
+728 CSSPSSTIRT

-747 GASINNDVS
+747 GGSINNDF
-756 ETGSPMIQSN
+756 GGGDGPDSPTMQPN

-772 FNCPTAGKQ
+772 FNCPAAGKQ

-792 QANDGLEPVEFDKT
+792 QANDGLEPLEYDKT

-869 TDTSE
+869 TDTGE
-874 LLLPM
+874 LLLPI

-897 WSDLSTE
+897 WAELSAE

-936 RVFYGS
+936 RVFYGNA
-942 VFVDW
+942 FVDW

-992 ERLTITPAQDIHT
+992 ERL
-1005 TPLLFSVPLAVLFFA
+1005 
-1020 ALALFV
+1020 
-1026 ALAYG
+1026 
-1031 QNGCVRDDSDGQPLC
+1031 
-1046 NAEEMTARLWRNNW
+1046 
-1060 DPTAYWECE
+1060 
-1069 TANTPATYRRCP
+1069 
-1081 TEGMFNG
+1081 
-1088 ATRTCINWFDWE
+1088 
-1100 WTPTCKPP
+1100 
-1108 SRL
+1108 